1 MADLVNIKSGKFNLT
16 DIFSDNLLNRFSFK
30 TFPQF
35 MGAPLL
41 LLLLPSVHCVRVNC
55 SITDHLY
62 HPPRISSTK
71 VLSKSTILQILAL
84 LPVSSRASRV
94 IDMKA
99 KNIYFF
105 PFVCQCNSSIDQFTL
120 QENRQVM
127 PLPWSFHHFV
137 FIFYLHTNTI
147 KHLST

>member
-1 MADLVNIKSGKFNLT
+1 M
-16 DIFSDNLLNRFSFK
+16 IFFSVNLLNRFSFK

-105 PFVCQCNSSIDQFTL
+105 PFVCQCNSSIDQYTL
-120 QENRQVM
+120 QENGKKKGRNGIYM
-127 PLPWSFHHFV
+127 NISSFCIYLLSAYQSHTTFV
-137 FIFYLHTNTI
+137 YLKTLRI
-147 KHLST
+147 R

>member
-1 MADLVNIKSGKFNLT
+1 
-16 DIFSDNLLNRFSFK
+16 
-30 TFPQF
+30 

-105 PFVCQCNSSIDQFTL
+105 PFVCQCNSSIDQYTL
-120 QENRQVM
+120 QENGQGKKGSNGTFM
-127 PLPWSFHHFV
+127 NISSFC
-137 FIFYLHTNTI
+137 FYLHTNPI
-147 KHLST
+147 QHLSTYKSKGSDKDSALRLSHPP